1 MAGKGRFRA
10 GGSVLKRYKM
20 PQGGKAFLG
29 KSGCRLGQMDT
40 GGVIRSCHSCVILAQ
55 LPPTSEN
62 KAALPFEVVI
72 GIKVA
77 GFEYNAV
84 AAGNK

>member
-1 MAGKGRFRA
+1 
-10 GGSVLKRYKM
+10 
-20 PQGGKAFLG
+20 
-29 KSGCRLGQMDT
+29 
-40 GGVIRSCHSCVILAQ
+40 VILAQ